1 MSTGTVVGVLLAA
14 GQGRRMGRPKATLD
28 IDGQPAW
35 RRAAAVLHDGGCQ
48 DVVVVTGAVA
58 ATPGAEPWLHLH
70 HHPGWADGM
79 GTTMRAA
86 FALPMVRAADAAVV
100 HLVDLPDVT
109 PAAVARLVERWRAPD
124 AAPVQAATFGGRR
137 RNPVLFAQPVVGEVA
152 AQLDGDAGARRW
164 LDANRDRVGLVA
176 CDDVGS
182 AHDLDTPEDLDRWRD
197 SRHVP
202 TPADPARS

>member
-35 RRAAAVLHDGGCQ
+35 RRAATVLHDGGCDQ
-48 DVVVVTGAVA
+48 VVVVTGAVS
-58 ATPGAEPWLHLH
+58 ATAGAEPWLHLH

-79 GTTMRAA
+79 GTTMRVA
-86 FALPMVRAADAAVV
+86 FALPLVRVADAVVV

-109 PAAVARLVERWRAPD
+109 PAAVARLADRWRVPD

-137 RNPVLFAQPVVGEVA
+137 RNPVLFDRSVVGEVA
-152 AQLDGDAGARRW
+152 AQLDGDIGARRW
-164 LDANRDRVGLVA
+164 LDANPDRVGLVA

-197 SRHVP
+197 RRHVP